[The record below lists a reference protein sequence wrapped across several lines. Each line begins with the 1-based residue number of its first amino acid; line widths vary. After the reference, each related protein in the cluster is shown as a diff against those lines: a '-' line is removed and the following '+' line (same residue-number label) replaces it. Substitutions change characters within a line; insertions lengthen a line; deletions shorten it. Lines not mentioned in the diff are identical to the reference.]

1 MNQEERGILHTTKRM
16 TTNGNDEV
24 LLWNCL
30 IKHVIKGKIEG
41 KNEGKAKGGRRR
53 KQHLNGLKET

>member
-1 MNQEERGILHTTKRM
+1 MMRYCVGT
-16 TTNGNDEV
+16 G
-24 LLWNCL
+24 
-30 IKHVIKGKIEG
+30 KHVIKGIEE